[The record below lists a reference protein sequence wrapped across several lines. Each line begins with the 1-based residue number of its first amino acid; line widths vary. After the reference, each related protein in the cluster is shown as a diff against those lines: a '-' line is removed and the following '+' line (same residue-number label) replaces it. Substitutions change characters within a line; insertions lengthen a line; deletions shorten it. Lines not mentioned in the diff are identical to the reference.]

1 MATLKTLS
9 IDKILAEGGTQTR
22 AELRVD
28 TVVEYAEA
36 MQRGDEFP
44 PVDVFL
50 DSKGNYWLADGF
62 HRHQAACRAELPE
75 IKANVHKGELRDA
88 IWFALSANTTNGIR
102 RTNADKRRCVM
113 IALGDKEWSSMS
125 NRAIAEHVGV
135 SDMFVGTI
143 RNELQT
149 DCSSSEPTRT
159 GKDGKKRKKPKR
171 KPKPEP
177 IGVAEHDDE
186 EQPDDETDPM
196 DEALTNCRNNARAA
210 LNELEQCLVQLGVDC
225 DKEIAA
231 IRIKLMNA

>member
-62 HRHQAACRAELPE
+62 HRHQAACRAELQE
-75 IKANVHKGELRDA
+75 IKAHVHKGELRDA

-125 NRAIAEHVGV
+125 NRAIANHVGV
-135 SDMFVGTI
+135 SDVFVMNM
-143 RNELQT
+143 RDELLT
-149 DCSSSEPTRT
+149 VSSCEEPTRT

-171 KPKPEP
+171 KPKPAPVE
-177 IGVAEHDDE
+177 VDESDDE
-186 EQPDDETDPM
+186 PEEIDEQDHQHGPSADTKDQ
-196 DEALTNCRNNARAA
+196 ARAA
-210 LNELEQCLVQLGVDC
+210 LAELDACLQELGIDC

-231 IRIKLMNA
+231 IRIKLMNS

>member
-1 MATLKTLS
+1 MATTKKLP

-28 TVVEYAEA
+28 TVIEYAEA
-36 MQRGDEFP
+36 MLRGDEFP
-44 PVDVFL
+44 PVDVFH
-50 DSKGNYWLADGF
+50 DAKGNYWLADGF
-62 HRHQAACRAELPE
+62 HRHQAAVRAESDSML
-75 IKANVHKGELRDA
+75 ANVHEGELRDA

-125 NRAIAEHVGV
+125 DRAIADHLGVGYSLV
-135 SDMFVGTI
+135 SDV
-143 RNELQT
+143 RSELT
-149 DCSSSEPTRT
+149 DSGSCEEPKRT

-177 IGVAEHDDE
+177 VEVDE
-186 EQPDDETDPM
+186 PDDEPEEIEEQDHQHGPSADTKDQ
-196 DEALTNCRNNARAA
+196 ARAA
-210 LNELEQCLVQLGVDC
+210 LAELDACLQELGIDC

-231 IRIKLMNA
+231 IRIKLMKH